1 MFKHLK
7 TGLIYNNRLDAII
20 TMGTSRYRKA
30 LRNKEFEW
38 NYTLEG
44 DERPVSVINNKS
56 N

>member
-44 DERPVSVINNKS
+44 DESVINNK
-56 N
+56 NN